1 MKNNK
6 RYENNQEDTFMMKT
20 TIIIEHRNLNNQTT
34 EKYTAENYN
43 ESLHELIRYFEQT
56 LRGAGFIF
64 DGTLQIIDEKEI

>member
-43 ESLHELIRYFEQT
+43 ESLHELIRCFEQT
-56 LRGAGFIF
+56 LRGAGFLF

>member
-6 RYENNQEDTFMMKT
+6 RYENTQEDTFMMKT
-20 TIIIEHRNLNNQTT
+20 TIVIEHRNLNNQTT

-43 ESLHELIRYFEQT
+43 ESLHELIRCFEQT
-56 LRGAGFIF
+56 LRGAGFLF

>member
-1 MKNNK
+1 MKNK
-6 RYENNQEDTFMMKT
+6 SYQANQEEIFSMKT
-20 TIIIEHRNLNNQTT
+20 TIIIEHRNLNNQTV

-43 ESLHELIRYFEQT
+43 ESLHELIRCFEQT

>member
-1 MKNNK
+1 MRNK
-6 RYENNQEDTFMMKT
+6 KQINNQDEAFSVKT
-20 TIIIEHRNLNNQTT
+20 TIVIEHRNLDNQTI

-43 ESLHELIRYFEQT
+43 ESLHELIRCFEQT

>member
-1 MKNNK
+1 MKNKN
-6 RYENNQEDTFMMKT
+6 YQTNQEDVFSIKT
-20 TIIIEHRNLNNQTT
+20 TIVIEHRNLNNQTV

-43 ESLHELIRYFEQT
+43 ETLHELIRCFEQT